1 MGIPLYYKS
10 IINEFNDIV
19 IPHSSYKKNAN
30 ILLLDLNCAIHPCCA
45 NKTDENEMFQS
56 ILSKIKECIHIS
68 NVKDLVYIAID
79 GPAPRTK
86 MEQQRKRRL
95 LSYQQNKIWD
105 TNQITPG
112 TPFMNKLNQFLKD
125 NIKKIK
131 IKCILSDS
139 NEPGE
144 GEHKIMDFID
154 NNINKNDTCI
164 VYGLDA
170 DLIMLSM
177 IRSHNILLL
186 RERTTFNIEYI
197 NDPYVFLD
205 INHLKYCLLSKI
217 KIDHYEI
224 NDTTL
229 LHDYLFLCFFIGNDF
244 IIHLPNINI
253 RYNGLDILL
262 NTYKSLQD
270 ELFGRFFLTDIN
282 GINLFNLTLFFK
294 ELKKNENKLNE
305 KLLKNRQK
313 KSQFFKKKYK
323 NKLKNISSFDELL
336 SKNIIDLNLS
346 QKELD
351 ELLNISPLLFIDN
364 EKNIFKNKKLYYT
377 NYLYGSKTYNPSF
390 DSLLKK
396 DIPILCQEYIKS
408 IQWTHSYY
416 FNKCP
421 SWRWYYKYNISPFP
435 SDIYT
440 FLINNIT
447 NTFTFKKD
455 KPFAPNEQLSIVL
468 PLQKN
473 NFMYPYKSPLHS
485 LFKTYLWECEPCLPH
500 I

>member
-1 MGIPLYYKS
+1 
-10 IINEFNDIV
+10 
-19 IPHSSYKKNAN
+19 
-30 ILLLDLNCAIHPCCA
+30 
-45 NKTDENEMFQS
+45 
-56 ILSKIKECIHIS
+56 
-68 NVKDLVYIAID
+68 
-79 GPAPRTK
+79 
-86 MEQQRKRRL
+86 
-95 LSYQQNKIWD
+95 
-105 TNQITPG
+105 
-112 TPFMNKLNQFLKD
+112 
-125 NIKKIK
+125 
-131 IKCILSDS
+131 
-139 NEPGE
+139 
-144 GEHKIMDFID
+144 
-154 NNINKNDTCI
+154 
-164 VYGLDA
+164 
-170 DLIMLSM
+170 
-177 IRSHNILLL
+177 
-186 RERTTFNIEYI
+186 
-197 NDPYVFLD
+197 
-205 INHLKYCLLSKI
+205 
-217 KIDHYEI
+217 
-224 NDTTL
+224 
-229 LHDYLFLCFFIGNDF
+229 
-244 IIHLPNINI
+244 
-253 RYNGLDILL
+253 
-262 NTYKSLQD
+262 
-270 ELFGRFFLTDIN
+270 
-282 GINLFNLTLFFK
+282 
-294 ELKKNENKLNE
+294 
-305 KLLKNRQK
+305 
-313 KSQFFKKKYK
+313 
-323 NKLKNISSFDELL
+323 
-336 SKNIIDLNLS
+336 
-346 QKELD
+346 LD

>member
-1 MGIPLYYKS
+1 
-10 IINEFNDIV
+10 
-19 IPHSSYKKNAN
+19 
-30 ILLLDLNCAIHPCCA
+30 
-45 NKTDENEMFQS
+45 
-56 ILSKIKECIHIS
+56 
-68 NVKDLVYIAID
+68 
-79 GPAPRTK
+79 
-86 MEQQRKRRL
+86 
-95 LSYQQNKIWD
+95 
-105 TNQITPG
+105 
-112 TPFMNKLNQFLKD
+112 MNKLNQFLKD

-217 KIDHYEI
+217 KMDHYEI

-294 ELKKNENKLNE
+294 ELKKMKINLM
-305 KLLKNRQK
+305 KN
-313 KSQFFKKKYK
+313 
-323 NKLKNISSFDELL
+323 
-336 SKNIIDLNLS
+336 
-346 QKELD
+346 
-351 ELLNISPLLFIDN
+351 
-364 EKNIFKNKKLYYT
+364 
-377 NYLYGSKTYNPSF
+377 
-390 DSLLKK
+390 
-396 DIPILCQEYIKS
+396 
-408 IQWTHSYY
+408 
-416 FNKCP
+416 
-421 SWRWYYKYNISPFP
+421 
-435 SDIYT
+435 
-440 FLINNIT
+440 
-447 NTFTFKKD
+447 
-455 KPFAPNEQLSIVL
+455 
-468 PLQKN
+468 
-473 NFMYPYKSPLHS
+473 
-485 LFKTYLWECEPCLPH
+485 
-500 I
+500 